1 MPKFS
6 IVKKLLTRRLTPLKI
21 AALYVVVGGVWI
33 LFSDGLVFTLVK
45 NSHLLAELQTLKGWF
60 YVFVTAGMLYAL
72 IKQSM
77 AALELSEAALRSSEE
92 RFRQLAENIDE
103 VFWLKPPQL
112 NEILYVSPAYEQ
124 IWGKSRQSLYQQ
136 PMSWTDAIHPDDRD
150 RVIAGIEKFL
160 VGKADFNIKYRIVR
174 PDGEVRWIRDRAF
187 PIDDKAGITY
197 RIAGVAQD
205 VTERQELILKLQKLN
220 EELENKVEERTSE
233 LKQTLKQL
241 GVEIADRQKAEA
253 TLQAAYRDLE
263 MQVEQ
268 RTLYLSQANAALQE
282 SQEKL
287 QAILDNTTAA
297 IYVKDIAGHFLTIN
311 RHLERLFNITR
322 DRIVGKTDYDILPK
336 DLAERIRDND
346 RQVME
351 TGEPIQFEEEVFQQ
365 DGWHTYISAKFPLYD
380 ATGLVY
386 AIGGTSTDITDRKQ
400 AQLELQS
407 SEERFRRAIL
417 EAPLP
422 IIIHAEDGEIL
433 QINRTWTELT
443 GYTHSDIPTIADW
456 LEKAYGSRKES
467 VKADIDVLYKL
478 NKPIVEGE
486 YTIATRSGETRI
498 WEFHSAHLGTL
509 YDGRNLVISTG
520 IDITERKK
528 AEAEI
533 HELNETL
540 EQRVAERTAQ
550 LEQANQDL
558 EAFAYSIAHD
568 LRAPLRGMH
577 GLAEALLEDY
587 GDKLDDLGQ
596 EYARHIV
603 NSAHHLDDLIN
614 DLLDYSRL
622 SRTELNLGA
631 VDLNTVVSEAIAQLK
646 TDLEKSQAQV
656 TAMPSMPK
664 VQAHRNT
671 LAQAIVN
678 LLSNAIKFVD
688 KDSQPQ
694 VHIWTETDDECVKL
708 WVADDGIG
716 IAPEHQKRIFRVFER
731 LHGIESYPGTGI
743 GLAIVQKA
751 VERMGGSVGVESELG
766 KGSKFWIK
774 LRNDTTKEG

>member
-1 MPKFS
+1 MRKFS

-136 PMSWTDAIHPDDRD
+136 PMSWMDAIHPDDRD
-150 RVIAGIEKFL
+150 RVIAGFEKHL
-160 VGKADFNIKYRIVR
+160 AGKAELNLKYRIVR

-187 PIDDKAGITY
+187 PIDDKAGKTY

-241 GVEIADRQKAEA
+241 EVEITDRQKAEA
-253 TLQAAYRDLE
+253 TLQAA
-263 MQVEQ
+263 
-268 RTLYLSQANAALQE
+268 
-282 SQEKL
+282 
-287 QAILDNTTAA
+287 
-297 IYVKDIAGHFLTIN
+297 
-311 RHLERLFNITR
+311 
-322 DRIVGKTDYDILPK
+322 
-336 DLAERIRDND
+336 
-346 RQVME
+346 
-351 TGEPIQFEEEVFQQ
+351 
-365 DGWHTYISAKFPLYD
+365 
-380 ATGLVY
+380 
-386 AIGGTSTDITDRKQ
+386 TDITDRKQ

-422 IIIHAEDGEIL
+422 IILHAEDGEIV

-456 LEKAYGSRKES
+456 LEKAYGSKKES

-478 NKPIVEGE
+478 DKPIVEGE

-520 IDITERKK
+520 IDITERKQ

-533 HELNETL
+533 NQLNETL

-622 SRTELNLGA
+622 SRTELNLGS
-631 VDLNTVVSEAIAQLK
+631 VDLNTVVSEALAQLK

-688 KDSQPQ
+688 KDSQPG
-694 VHIWTETDDECVKL
+694 VHIWAETDDECVKL